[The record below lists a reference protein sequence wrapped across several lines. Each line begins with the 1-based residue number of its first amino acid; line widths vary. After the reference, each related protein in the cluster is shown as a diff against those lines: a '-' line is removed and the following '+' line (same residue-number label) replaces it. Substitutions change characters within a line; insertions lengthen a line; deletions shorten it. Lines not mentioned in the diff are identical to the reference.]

1 VDAIRLELAI
11 RLLLLTAVITQR
23 SPACNGEK
31 PRTRRGCF
39 RAESWRHVRFRR
51 NGRRRERSGG
61 PAAPANARLFP
72 LRKSE
77 IRFVRSRDRGFG
89 SREPLGVF
97 GANMFRPFNQREAIR
112 YGRRPG
118 HRKGAFI
125 LDRELELQVLA
136 PIAFVPGPPGDL
148 IFPRV
153 PFHAFSCS
161 FVVDEPISFD
171 HMQSP
176 GVGVPNLSIME
187 TGPTL
192 NPTVS
197 MTSVSPS

>member
-23 SPACNGEK
+23 SPGCNGEK
-31 PRTRRGCF
+31 PKLAARPVQTQWAPP
-39 RAESWRHVRFRR
+39 RA
-51 NGRRRERSGG
+51 
-61 PAAPANARLFP
+61 AAPANARLFP

-136 PIAFVPGPPGDL
+136 PIAFVSGSRGDL
-148 IFPRV
+148 IFPCV

-176 GVGVPNLSIME
+176 GVAQALA
-187 TGPTL
+187 
-192 NPTVS
+192 
-197 MTSVSPS
+197 